1 MKPEKRITRHQM
13 KEDKLVSTTFKATEY
28 VQKNQMPF
36 IIGII
41 AIAVIF
47 AAVMFFRWSGDRK
60 RAESSALLSRAEMS
74 GAMGNMDQ
82 YNATMQMIANDYAG
96 TTAAKIASLRLA
108 NDYFTQKQYD
118 NALKYFTLLLDKYSD
133 DKMVA
138 ASAAAGKGACYEM
151 KGDFAQAAKAYQ
163 QAADYKSGDFWTP
176 GYLLKAGQNFA
187 KAGDKKSAEAA
198 LSEIDKKYPTSSEN
212 SLAKRSLAEIRY

>member
-1 MKPEKRITRHQM
+1 M

-28 VQKNQMPF
+28 VQKNQTPF
-36 IIGII
+36 IIGIVGI
-41 AIAVIF
+41 VVIF
-47 AAVMFFRWSGDRK
+47 AAIMFFRWSGERK
-60 RAESSALLSRAEMS
+60 RTESAALLSRAEMI
-74 GAMGNMDQ
+74 GGMGQMEQ
-82 YNATMQMIANDYAG
+82 YTATLTMLADDYSG

-118 NALKYFTLLLDKYSD
+118 NALKYFTVLSDKYSD

-138 ASAAAGKGACYEM
+138 TSAAAGKAACYEL
-151 KGDFAQAAKAYQ
+151 KSDYAQAGKYYQ
-163 QAADYKSGDFWTP
+163 QAADFKSGDIWTP

-198 LSEIDKKYPTSSEN
+198 FDAIAKNFGNSNEN
-212 SLAKRSLAEIRY
+212 NIAKRSLAELRD